1 MGKED
6 EVKKWEDKWK
16 KQTEKDGKEIKDA
29 IGKDSTV
36 SILDE
41 FDKKFTHMAITG
53 VVVAKYYIK
62 PLI

>member
-6 EVKKWEDKWK
+6 EVKMEDKWK

-36 SILDE
+36 SIL
-41 FDKKFTHMAITG
+41 
-53 VVVAKYYIK
+53 
-62 PLI
+62 